1 MSKEVEKMNAFL
13 ELKKHLK
20 PGQVYRRGDLAQ
32 WSNAVDRHLK
42 ELVADGTLQ
51 KMSQGLYYCPAK
63 ASFGVVPPEDEKL
76 VRAFLKSEEFL
87 LTSPNFY
94 NSLEVGTTQLY
105 NKTVVYNHKR
115 HGQFMLGGKMFEF
128 RLKHKFPRELSK
140 EFLFVDLLNNLNELA
155 EDRDNL
161 LKSVKEKVLAK
172 SDPQMKRTVNA
183 YAGERTKSL
192 FNKWMTEGVLVH
204 A

>member
-1 MSKEVEKMNAFL
+1 MSTFL

-20 PGQVYRRGDLAQ
+20 PGQVYRRGDLEQ

-42 ELVADGTLQ
+42 ELVDEGTLQ

-76 VRAFLKSEEFL
+76 VRAFLKSDEFL

-161 LKSVKEKVLAK
+161 LKSVKEKVLGEPQ
-172 SDPQMKRTVNA
+172 PQMKRTVNA
-183 YAGERTKSL
+183 YAGQRTKSL
-192 FNKWMTEGVLVH
+192 FNKWMMEGVLVH

>member
-1 MSKEVEKMNAFL
+1 MNAL
-13 ELKKHLK
+13 KELKKHLK
-20 PGQVYRRGDLAQ
+20 PGQVYRRGDLKESSSAI
-32 WSNAVDRHLK
+32 DRHLK
-42 ELVADGTLQ
+42 ELIDEGILQ
-51 KMSQGLYYCPAK
+51 KMAQGLYYCPAK

-76 VRAFLKSEEFL
+76 VRAFLKSDEFL
-87 LTSPNFY
+87 LTSPNVY

-140 EFLFVDLLNNLNELA
+140 EFLLVDLLNNLDELA
-155 EDRDNL
+155 EDKEEVL
-161 LKSVKEKVLAK
+161 QSVKKKVLEE
-172 SDPQMKRTVNA
+172 SEPQMKRTVNA
-183 YAGERTKSL
+183 YAGERTKTL
-192 FNKWMTEGVLVH
+192 FNEWISQESMVY

>member
-1 MSKEVEKMNAFL
+1 MKALK
-13 ELKKHLK
+13 ELKQHLK
-20 PGQVYRRGDLAQ
+20 PGQVYRRGDLNQ
-32 WSNAVDRHLK
+32 WSTAIDRHLK
-42 ELVADGTLQ
+42 ELVDDGTLQ

-76 VRAFLKSEEFL
+76 VRAFLKSDEFL

-115 HGQFMLGGKMFEF
+115 HGEFVLGGKVFDF
-128 RLKHKFPRELSK
+128 CLKHKFPRELSK

-161 LKSVKEKVLAK
+161 LKSVKEKILAEYK
-172 SDPQMKRTVNA
+172 PQMKRAVNA

-192 FNKWMTEGVLVH
+192 FNSWMQEEVLVH